1 MSLYKTLI
9 RARACVQRG
18 QVDAAIKLYR
28 GLLVSMAHHPQI
40 NTELGVLLLTRRSPQ
55 QAIPHLQKA
64 VSALPS
70 AFDGWVCLMVAHQRS
85 GDVHAARAVLADMHT
100 QGFAAAQLAHYEQ
113 ELSEPPPEH
122 LHALEQMLSQQQW
135 VNAEIAARMMVNDY
149 PSSATAQDCL
159 QQVLRRGELLV

>member
-1 MSLYKTLI
+1 MSLNQTLT

-40 NTELGVLLLTRRSPQ
+40 NTELGVLLLQHRRPQ
-55 QAIPHLQKA
+55 DAVPFLQKA
-64 VSALPS
+64 VSALPT
-70 AFDGWVCLMVAHQRS
+70 AVDYWALLILAHQRS

-100 QGFAAAQLAHYEQ
+100 QGFAAAQLTQYEQ
-113 ELSEPPPEH
+113 ELNEPPPED
-122 LHALEQMLSQQQW
+122 LQALEQMLGQQQW

-149 PSSATAQDCL
+149 PDSATAQACL
-159 QQVLRRGELLV
+159 QRVLQQGEPLV

>member
-1 MSLYKTLI
+1 M
-9 RARACVQRG
+9 QRG

-28 GLLVSMAHHPQI
+28 GLLVSMAQHPQI

-70 AFDGWVCLMVAHQRS
+70 AFDGLVCLMVAHQRS

-100 QGFAAAQLAHYEQ
+100 QGFAAAQLAQYEQ
-113 ELSEPPPEH
+113 ELHEPPPED
-122 LHALEQMLSQQQW
+122 LQVLEQMLGQQQW

-149 PSSATAQDCL
+149 PDSATAQAYL
-159 QQVLRRGELLV
+159 QRVQSNNHESTNIHDDR